1 MIDLTF
7 TIAGQ
12 AGQGMQ
18 SISSTLGRM
27 FARAGLHVFASQDL
41 MSRIR
46 GGHNFSSIRAS
57 DLPVSAPSNKVNL
70 LIALDE
76 PSVNRHLTDMVPGGV
91 VIFDGEGD
99 AASGPAELDKP
110 FRFPVPMTRFAK
122 SIGKNPVMT
131 NAVALGAVMFLTDY
145 PFEQLK
151 AMFQDTF
158 AAKGGQVVQAN
169 IACAHAGFDYA
180 AQHFKGA
187 CPCKLTLAPDPRPL
201 TPDPRPLTPDPLLP
215 RLLLT
220 GNEAIAL
227 GAICSGVKFHS
238 GYPMSPST
246 TIMEFLA
253 AHGKEFGI
261 IVEQTE
267 DEIGGINMALGASY
281 AGVRA
286 MTATS
291 GGGFALMVEGLGLSG
306 ISETPIVIVICSRPG
321 PATGFPTRTE
331 QADLLFALHAGQD
344 EFPRFIFA
352 PGTAEQAF
360 YLTNKAFDLSQKY
373 QVPAIVLSDQ
383 LLSDSATTVDDFD
396 LSRLANKDHAQQFRE
411 QDRSPYTYERYAA
424 TGDAYASLLPGS
436 PNQIVVAAGH
446 EHTDAGYITES
457 ASDRIRMMDRR
468 QGKLKPMREELDGM
482 TEYPQSAA
490 PRTPTPDTLLVCFGS
505 TFGAVREAT
514 DILRT
519 QGTNVGLL
527 HLSELAP
534 FPDRL
539 LTERAARSRRLI
551 TVEGNAT
558 AQLARLIHAET
569 RLHIADSIL
578 KYDGRPFTA
587 GEVVREVTGSL

>member
-7 TIAGQ
+7 RIAGQ

-27 FARAGLHVFASQDL
+27 FARAGLHVFTSHDL

-46 GGHNFSSIRAS
+46 GGHNFSSIRVC
-57 DLPVSAPSNKVNL
+57 DLPVTAPSGRVNL

-76 PSVNRHLTDMVPGGV
+76 SSLSPHLAEMVPAGV
-91 VIFDGEGD
+91 AIFDAEAD
-99 AASGPAELDKP
+99 ADAGPFEPDKP
-110 FRFPVPMTRFAK
+110 FRFPMPMTRLAK
-122 SIGKNPVMT
+122 HVGKNPVMI
-131 NAVALGAVMFLTDY
+131 NAVALGAVMLLADY
-145 PFEQLK
+145 PLELLK
-151 AMFQDTF
+151 AMFQETF

-169 IACAHAGFDYA
+169 IACAKAGFDYA
-180 AQHFKGA
+180 AQYFKAA
-187 CPCKLTLAPDPRPL
+187 CPCKLA
-201 TPDPRPLTPDPLLP
+201 LP
-215 RLLLT
+215 TQGNKRLLLT
-220 GNEAIAL
+220 GDEAIAL

-246 TIMEFLA
+246 PIMEYLA
-253 AHGKEFGI
+253 ARGREFGI
-261 IVEQTE
+261 VVEQTE

-291 GGGFALMVEGLGLSG
+291 GGGFALMTEGLGLSG
-306 ISETPIVIVICSRPG
+306 ISETPIVVVICSRPG

-344 EFPRFIFA
+344 ESPRFIFA

-383 LLSDSATTVDDFD
+383 LLSDSAATVEDLD
-396 LSRLANKDHAQQFRE
+396 LSRLVNRDHSQQFKAQARA
-411 QDRSPYTYERYAA
+411 PYAYQRYAA
-424 TGDAYASLLPGS
+424 TGDTCARLLPGS
-436 PNQIVVAAGH
+436 ANQTVVAAGH
-446 EHTDAGYITES
+446 EHNQAGYITES
-457 ASDRIRMMDRR
+457 ASDRIQMMDRR
-468 QGKLKPMREELDGM
+468 LGKLKPMRDEMDGI
-482 TEYPQSAA
+482 TAYPQPSGPQPLA
-490 PRTPTPDTLLVCFGS
+490 PGPLLLCFGS
-505 TFGAVREAT
+505 TCGAVREAV
-514 DILRT
+514 DILRA
-519 QGTNVGLL
+519 QGTKVSML

-534 FPDRL
+534 FPARL
-539 LTERAARSRRLI
+539 LTEHACRSRRLI

-569 RLHIADSIL
+569 RLHVSSSIL
-578 KYDGRPFTA
+578 KFDGRPFTA
-587 GEVVREVTGSL
+587 AEVVREVAGSP